1 MPQSERI
8 IGYANYKDQV
18 ANSKAKKVLPAGL
31 ERFNKNGDTY
41 TLVAMGRKLW
51 FTREPENVKALLA
64 TNFKDFGIGSRFRNL
79 GTLLGQGIFTS
90 DGALWEHS
98 RALVRPSFTKTQVA
112 DLDTF
117 ETHIQHFIAK
127 IPRDGSTVDLQTL
140 FFQLTLDSATEFLF
154 GESVDVLRSPAGSE
168 AQLFGQ
174 AFDYAQSEL
183 NARGRLGPFMFLYR
197 NKDFELACKR
207 VHNFVDQFVMRAL
220 EYRRAHLA
228 GEKSE
233 KEKGKYIFA
242 NELALA
248 TDDPMQIRAELLN
261 ILLAGRDTTA
271 GLLSNTFFVLARR
284 PDIWAKLK
292 DEVDQLE
299 GRRPDYDTLR
309 DMKYLRFVLNE
320 SLRLYPSVPGNA
332 RFANKNTTIPVG
344 GGPDG
349 KSPIFIP
356 KGGAVLYSTFSM
368 HRRKDI
374 YGEDA
379 EEYKPERWETLRPG
393 WGYLPFNG
401 GPRIC
406 VGQQFALTEAGYT
419 IVRLLQTFERIESRD
434 VEPWCENLHL
444 TLSSGNGVKVAM
456 FEKL

>member
-1 MPQSERI
+1 MSVPTIVAVGAIALLFARFLFTFVQDYRFAKAHGCQPAPQMPQTERI
-8 IGYANYKDQV
+8 LGYSTFKSQV
-18 ANSKAKKVLPAGL
+18 AQSKAKQILPAGL
-31 ERFNKNGDTY
+31 QRFNNFGNTY

-64 TNFKDFGIGSRFRNL
+64 TNFKDFGIGPRFKNL

-98 RALVRPSFTKTQVA
+98 RVGIFPLLDWKNAYCLQALVRPSFTKTQVA

-117 ETHIQHFIAK
+117 EEHIQHFIAK

-154 GESVDVLRSPAGSE
+154 GDSVDVLRSPAGSE
-168 AQLFGQ
+168 AQLFGK

-197 NKDFELACKR
+197 NKDFDRACKR
-207 VHNFVDQFVMRAL
+207 VHNYVDQFVMRAL

-233 KEKGKYIFA
+233 KKGKYIFA

-284 PDIWAKLK
+284 PDVWAKLQ
-292 DEVDQLE
+292 DEVDQL
-299 GRRPDYDTLR
+299 GGKRPDYETLR

-320 SLRLYPSVPGNA
+320 CKLFPSVWNLA
-332 RFANKNTTIPVG
+332 DDR
-344 GGPDG
+344 
-349 KSPIFIP
+349 
-356 KGGAVLYSTFSM
+356 STSFVSIGSWEWAICEQEY
-368 HRRKDI
+368 HDSNGWRSRWQVACVHSERGSCFVCDFL
-374 YGEDA
+374 DA
-379 EEYKPERWETLRPG
+379 SSQ
-393 WGYLPFNG
+393 GYLWWG
-401 GPRIC
+401 CR
-406 VGQQFALTEAGYT
+406 
-419 IVRLLQTFERIESRD
+419 
-434 VEPWCENLHL
+434 
-444 TLSSGNGVKVAM
+444 GV
-456 FEKL
+456 